1 MTLLIIYCS
10 VAIVFSFICSI
21 FESVFLTT
29 TQSFVESY
37 AKKSPK
43 IGGYLKYQKANID
56 ETEGA
61 ILVLNTF
68 AVTAT
73 STGIGI
79 ELAELYGEEWQVI
92 GSSIFAVVMIYVTEI
107 FPKTLGAIYWKRL
120 VPIVSVCIYYL
131 SKVTFPFV
139 YIAKFLMRVFSFGAK
154 DGTSRDEI
162 LAASEIGNKGG
173 ALGKV
178 ESDMV
183 GNLLALQN
191 MQVADILTPRKVVF
205 ALRSND
211 TLQKVINEKYITP
224 YSYIPV
230 FEEDSE
236 FIVGIVSAQ
245 KILTIALEGGHKR
258 LVSEFVESVDIVPD
272 DLSVTK
278 LLNLFMVKR
287 GRMFVVQDRYEQFFG
302 IVTFEDV
309 IEALLGEEIVD
320 EFDVAKDMQELA
332 KERQIRKKHQ
342 TQKKS

>member
-1 MTLLIIYCS
+1 
-10 VAIVFSFICSI
+10 
-21 FESVFLTT
+21 
-29 TQSFVESY
+29 
-37 AKKSPK
+37 
-43 IGGYLKYQKANID
+43 
-56 ETEGA
+56 
-61 ILVLNTF
+61 
-68 AVTAT
+68 
-73 STGIGI
+73 
-79 ELAELYGEEWQVI
+79 
-92 GSSIFAVVMIYVTEI
+92 
-107 FPKTLGAIYWKRL
+107 
-120 VPIVSVCIYYL
+120 
-131 SKVTFPFV
+131 
-139 YIAKFLMRVFSFGAK
+139 
-154 DGTSRDEI
+154 
-162 LAASEIGNKGG
+162 
-173 ALGKV
+173 
-178 ESDMV
+178 MV

>member
-1 MTLLIIYCS
+1 MTLLIMYCS
-10 VAIVFSFICSI
+10 IAIVFSFICSI

-37 AKKSPK
+37 VKKNPK
-43 IGGYLKYQKANID
+43 VGGYLQYQKAHID

-79 ELAELYGEEWQVI
+79 ELAELYGEEWQFI

-120 VPIVSVCIYYL
+120 APIVAVCIHYL
-131 SKVTFPFV
+131 SKITFPFV
-139 YIAKFLMRVFSFGAK
+139 LIAKFLIRVFSFGAK
-154 DGTSRDEI
+154 EGTSRDEI
-162 LAASEIGNKGG
+162 LAASKIGNQGG
-173 ALGKV
+173 SLGRV

-183 GNLLALQN
+183 GNLLMLQN

-205 ALRSND
+205 ALRSTD
-211 TLQKVINEKYITP
+211 TLKEVVNKKYITP

-230 FEEDSE
+230 FERDSE
-236 FIVGIVSAQ
+236 FIMGVVSAQ
-245 KILTIALEGGHKR
+245 KILATALEGGQKR

-278 LLNLFMVKR
+278 LLNLFMLKR
-287 GRMFVVQDRYEQFFG
+287 QRMFIVQDRYEQFFG

-320 EFDVAKDMQELA
+320 EFDVARDMQELA
-332 KERQIRKKHQ
+332 KEHQIRKKHQ
-342 TQKKS
+342 SHKKS